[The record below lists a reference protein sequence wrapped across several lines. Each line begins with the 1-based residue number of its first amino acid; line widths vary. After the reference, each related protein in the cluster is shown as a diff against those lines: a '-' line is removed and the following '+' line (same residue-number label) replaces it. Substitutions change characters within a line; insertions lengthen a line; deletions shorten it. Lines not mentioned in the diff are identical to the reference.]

1 MITRSA
7 SSSPAT
13 SEISSAGSPSL
24 DVPFG
29 VEDAL
34 LREDALDESQTPGSC
49 LAAGGRR
56 QRHML
61 DDVDDHKPKL
71 ETVKTVAPRP
81 AAHAPPR
88 SIR

>member
-1 MITRSA
+1 M
-7 SSSPAT
+7 
-13 SEISSAGSPSL
+13 
-24 DVPFG
+24 PFG

-71 ETVKTVAPRP
+71 ETVRQLRRDPQRMRRPVRFVNTARTGPAPEL
-81 AAHAPPR
+81 
-88 SIR
+88 SLS